1 MMSKTD
7 ELLSRIDNNQT
18 GIEKNESN
26 LNSHERECAIRYELI
41 NRQLDQ
47 GGKRFDRLETMLMS
61 MYPFIVATIAVA
73 EYLR

>member
-1 MMSKTD
+1 MSKTD
-7 ELLSRIDNNQT
+7 ELLNRIDKNQT
-18 GIEKNESN
+18 GIEKNELN

-41 NRQLDQ
+41 NKQLDQ
-47 GGKRFDRLETMLMS
+47 GGKRFDKLETMIMS